1 MSEARLPYTYWRGAW
16 PARGYHYNG
25 NAEAAYSAVTF
36 LEIPISGRHTSF
48 YIPNAKEFVER
59 FDVILKSH
67 GVKDVFVRFSV
78 PYTWWNM

>member
-1 MSEARLPYTYWRGAW
+1 MREANLPYDYIWL
-16 PARGYHYNG
+16 ARGYYYNG
-25 NAEAAYSAVTF
+25 NYEAAYSAVTF
-36 LEIPISGRHTSF
+36 LDIKISGRHTSF

-78 PYTWWNM
+78 PYTPWSY